1 MHDELM
7 ISQEVMYDFC
17 VNLQDNYANLI
28 HKYENLQNAFIDIRK
43 QDEGI
48 AKVLKEVYVDVKKT
62 PKDMEKAI
70 EKFLS

>member
-28 HKYENLQNAFIDIRK
+28 QKYENLQNAFIDIRK
-43 QDEGI
+43 
-48 AKVLKEVYVDVKKT
+48 
-62 PKDMEKAI
+62 
-70 EKFLS
+70 